1 MVTAERNDNAHHL
14 IRERHQSEMARHKKE
29 IEECVIAYVVQTMAP
44 YMKSNDLTVLCEN
57 IKSWATSKDIALT
70 PTLTS
75 GQLSTLDLR
84 HLAWN
89 IGERFK
95 WSGEQRAVF
104 IKQSFPHEFRDLE
117 IKSIKQNLRQQG
129 NCIIPIDIPEK
140 RDFKFHAEDGMA
152 S

>member
-1 MVTAERNDNAHHL
+1 MVTSERNDNAHHL

-57 IKSWATSKDIALT
+57 IRSWDTSKDIALT

-140 RDFKFHAEDGMA
+140 RDFKFHAEDEMA

>member
-57 IKSWATSKDIALT
+57 IRSWDTSKDIALT

-104 IKQSFPHEFRDLE
+104 IKQSFPNELRDSD
-117 IKSIKQNLRQQG
+117 ISSIRRNLRQQG
-129 NCIIPIDIPEK
+129 DCIIKIDIPDK
-140 RDFKFHAEDGMA
+140 HDYKFHLFDA
-152 S
+152 